1 MGKVLFLPAAGADNS
16 DANPN
21 NIVFTIKDTEAA
33 ARGVLWKKVFLE
45 ISQNSQENICAR
57 VCRPVTFFKK
67 RLWHKCFLWI
77 LRNF

>member
-33 ARGVLWKKVFLE
+33 ARGVL
-45 ISQNSQENICAR
+45 
-57 VCRPVTFFKK
+57 
-67 RLWHKCFLWI
+67 
-77 LRNF
+77 